1 MDQTLAA
8 LALPNATL
16 LLTYARLQ
24 GFILGL
30 PAFGDRIVP
39 VRVRVALAMALTPLF
54 LELARPLVLPE
65 TPPQLAAMAALQLIL
80 GVATGLLVRL
90 LAMALDIAA
99 SAIAASASLSQIVG
113 GANEFSPHP
122 IGNLMH
128 LGGLAVLLAL
138 GFPALAID
146 LMIDSLALWPIG
158 ALPTAEG
165 FLSQAVRVIA
175 DSFQLAMLM
184 AAPFILGG
192 FLYQALSGVINKV
205 MPALPVVFVG
215 APGSILL
222 ALAGLAFLVPVLIS
236 VWADAVLAF
245 TLRGPG

>member
-1 MDQTLAA
+1 MDQLLNA
-8 LALPNATL
+8 LIMPNAAV

-24 GFILGL
+24 GFVLGL

-54 LELARPLVLPE
+54 LELGRPVALPE
-65 TPPQLAAMAALQLIL
+65 TPPDLAVVAALQLML
-80 GVATGLLVRL
+80 GAATGLLVRL
-90 LAMALDIAA
+90 LAIALDIAA

-146 LMIDSLALWPIG
+146 LVVDSLALWPIG
-158 ALPTAEG
+158 ATPDAQD
-165 FLSQAVRVIA
+165 FLMQAIRVVA
-175 DSFQLAMLM
+175 DGFQLAMLM

-205 MPALPVVFVG
+205 MPALPVIFVG

-222 ALAGLAFLVPVLIS
+222 ALAALAFLVPVLIS
-236 VWADAVLAF
+236 VWSNAILAF
-245 TLRGPG
+245 SLRGP

>member
-1 MDQTLAA
+1 MDQLLNA
-8 LALPNATL
+8 LIMPNAAV

-24 GFILGL
+24 GFVLGL

-54 LELARPLVLPE
+54 LELGRPVALPE
-65 TPPQLAAMAALQLIL
+65 TPPDLAVVAALQLML
-80 GVATGLLVRL
+80 GAATGLLVRL
-90 LAMALDIAA
+90 LAIALDIAA

-146 LMIDSLALWPIG
+146 LVVDSLALWPIG
-158 ALPTAEG
+158 ATPDAQD
-165 FLSQAVRVIA
+165 FLMQAIRVVA
-175 DSFQLAMLM
+175 DGFQLAMLM

-205 MPALPVVFVG
+205 MPALPVIFVG

-222 ALAGLAFLVPVLIS
+222 ALAALAFLVPVLIS
-236 VWADAVLAF
+236 VWSDAILAF
-245 TLRGPG
+245 SLRGP

>member
-54 LELARPLVLPE
+54 LELARPLALPE
-65 TPPQLAAMAALQLIL
+65 TPPHLAAMAALQLIL